1 MCIKVDMASAARCPA
16 PLTVIVGIVIVS
28 SFIWLVHYQNSYRS
42 ALQEAFADSGLNPS
56 VSMEQVMNPKVTK
69 DEANECFRKTL
80 VYLENN
86 PGDASPFLDF
96 VKNSFFTQ
104 AALFKSP
111 MSFNGLS
118 AKWDRGFGL
127 PGAVSLK

>member
-1 MCIKVDMASAARCPA
+1 MASGARCPS
-16 PLTVIVGIVIVS
+16 PLTVIVGIIIVS

-42 ALQEAFADSGLNPS
+42 ALQEAFAGTALGLNPS
-56 VSMEQVMNPKVTK
+56 LSMEQVMNPKITK
-69 DEANECFRKTL
+69 DEANESFRKTL

-86 PGDASPFLDF
+86 PGDAPPFLDF
-96 VKNSFFTQ
+96 LKKEFFTQ

-111 MSFNGLS
+111 MNFNGLS

-127 PGAVSLK
+127 PGAVR